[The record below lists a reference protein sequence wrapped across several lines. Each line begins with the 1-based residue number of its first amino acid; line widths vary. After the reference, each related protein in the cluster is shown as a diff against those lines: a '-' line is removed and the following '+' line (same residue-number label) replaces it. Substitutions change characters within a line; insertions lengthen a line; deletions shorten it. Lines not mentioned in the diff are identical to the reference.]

1 MTLLPKIKKIHQ
13 AISEKRVVTNGQK
26 DSQTDSQTEGQ
37 EANLYSQNALCRKY
51 NRIYKI
57 LDGDFRQYFINYAR
71 PAEETITYTFC

>member
-13 AISEKRVVTNGQK
+13 AISEKRVVTNGQT
-26 DSQTDSQTEGQ
+26 DSQTDGQ
-37 EANLYSQNALCRKY
+37 EANLYSQDALYRKY

-71 PAEETITYTFC
+71 PAEEIITYTVC